1 MQAAKAKRKARKAER
16 KYDESMAYNKN
27 LSPEARLHYL
37 ENERA
42 DKDGASMY
50 GKGPNMDPAT
60 TAIIT
65 GAKVAATTLPVIG
78 PPVVKLGKKAL
89 SGLETLGAGKG
100 FSKGFNMKNKDA
112 FKDLSKG
119 VGKIAKT
126 DTGKMIKKEGL
137 KLLDETVKSI
147 DGVKMSGKKKGPN
160 AMGKKEKRSG
170 IAGAIAGGIA
180 GAGVGAGLGAI
191 PGAIMGYKAGKA
203 FGKGR
208 DRKEAEEGPD
218 LLGMGK
224 KETKGAGVGAGL
236 GMLAFGPLGAIAGGA
251 AGKALG
257 RRKDSKESEE
267 GAGANMMGN
276 PISKHMGG
284 RGCNMYGDGPDMLMP
299 IPGTLGLPAASAV
312 LGRKGRKEARENI
325 KDVLI
330 APTRLASNIATG
342 IAGEAPKTRKEARQ
356 ERREARQERRLNK
369 IEGASMYGKKPMMK
383 GENVIVRDAKS
394 GGKKQYN
401 KYGK

>member
-1 MQAAKAKRKARKAER
+1 MKAKMQARKAKRKARKAER

-42 DKDGASMY
+42 DKDGVSMY
-50 GKGPNMDPAT
+50 GKGPNMEPLT
-60 TAIIT
+60 
-65 GAKVAATTLPVIG
+65 AATILGIASAAVPLVKPTY
-78 PPVVKLGKKAL
+78 KLGKRVY
-89 SGLETLGAGKG
+89 SGIESLGAGER
-100 FSKGFNMKNKDA
+100 FSKGFDK
-112 FKDLSKG
+112 KG
-119 VGKIAKT
+119 KESLKELGKEVSNFAKT
-126 DTGKMIKKEGL
+126 DVGKELKEKGTTALDKLIKETGKTL
-137 KLLDETVKSI
+137 K
-147 DGVKMSGKKKGPN
+147 GAKMTG
-160 AMGKKEKRSG
+160 KEK
-170 IAGAIAGGIA
+170 
-180 GAGVGAGLGAI
+180 
-191 PGAIMGYKAGKA
+191 
-203 FGKGR
+203 
-208 DRKEAEEGPD
+208 GPD

-224 KETKGAGVGAGL
+224 KETKGAIGGALAGGL
-236 GMLAFGPLGAIAGGA
+236 LLGPLGAVAGGL
-251 AGKALG
+251 AGKAFGKG
-257 RRKDSKESEE
+257 RDRKDAE
-267 GAGANMMGN
+267 GANMMGN
-276 PISKHMGG
+276 SISKHMGG

-299 IPGTLGLPAASAV
+299 IPGTLGLPAASSV

>member
-1 MQAAKAKRKARKAER
+1 MKAKMQAAKAKRKARKAER

-50 GKGPNMDPAT
+50 GKGPNFGVPE
-60 TAIIT
+60 AIAI
-65 GAKVAATTLPVIG
+65 ASFAAPY
-78 PPVVKLGKKAL
+78 VKPTL
-89 SGLETLGAGKG
+89 SGIESLGAGERFSEG
-100 FSKGFNMKNKDA
+100 FSMKKKKSLKKDITE
-112 FKDLSKG
+112 FGKTD
-119 VGKIAKT
+119 VGKKLKEKGTTALDKLIKE
-126 DTGKMIKKEGL
+126 TGKTL
-137 KLLDETVKSI
+137 K
-147 DGVKMSGKKKGPN
+147 GAKMTG
-160 AMGKKEKRSG
+160 KEK
-170 IAGAIAGGIA
+170 
-180 GAGVGAGLGAI
+180 
-191 PGAIMGYKAGKA
+191 
-203 FGKGR
+203 
-208 DRKEAEEGPD
+208 GPD

-224 KETKGAGVGAGL
+224 KETKGALAGAGL
-236 GMLAFGPLGAIAGGA
+236 GLLAAGPLGAVAGGL
-251 AGKALG
+251 AGKAFGKG
-257 RRKDSKESEE
+257 RDRKDAE
-267 GAGANMMGN
+267 GANMMGN

-284 RGCNMYGDGPDMLMP
+284 RGINMYGDGPDMLMP
-299 IPGTLGLPAASAV
+299 IPGTLGLPAASSV

-383 GENVIVRDAKS
+383 G
-394 GGKKQYN
+394 KKR
-401 KYGK
+401 K

>member
-1 MQAAKAKRKARKAER
+1 MQARKAKRKARKAER

-284 RGCNMYGDGPDMLMP
+284 RGANMYGDGAEMLGM
-299 IPGTLGLPAASAV
+299 
-312 LGRKGRKEARENI
+312 RKVRKESLKDMREHGENLRDI
-325 KDVLI
+325 AM
-330 APTRLASNIATG
+330 APTRIISKAANFVSGGDPQT
-342 IAGEAPKTRKEARQ
+342 PKEARQ
-356 ERREARQERRLNK
+356 ERRQERRDARQERKLAK
-369 IEGASMYGKKPMMK
+369 AGGANMKGKKPMMK
-383 GENVIVRDAKS
+383 GKK
-394 GGKKQYN
+394 GK
-401 KYGK
+401 

>member
-50 GKGPNMDPAT
+50 GKGPNFGAT
-60 TAIIT
+60 EAITI
-65 GAKVAATTLPVIG
+65 ASLAVPYVKPV
-78 PPVVKLGKKAL
+78 L
-89 SGLETLGAGKG
+89 SGIESLGAGERFSEG
-100 FSKGFNMKNKDA
+100 FSMKKKKSLKKDITEFGKTEFGKELKEKGMTALDKLIKE
-112 FKDLSKG
+112 
-119 VGKIAKT
+119 
-126 DTGKMIKKEGL
+126 TGKTL
-137 KLLDETVKSI
+137 K
-147 DGVKMSGKKKGPN
+147 GAKMTG
-160 AMGKKEKRSG
+160 KEK
-170 IAGAIAGGIA
+170 
-180 GAGVGAGLGAI
+180 
-191 PGAIMGYKAGKA
+191 
-203 FGKGR
+203 
-208 DRKEAEEGPD
+208 GPD

-224 KETKGAGVGAGL
+224 KETKGALAGAGL
-236 GMLAFGPLGAIAGGA
+236 GMLTYGPLGAIAGGL
-251 AGKALG
+251 AGKAFGKG
-257 RRKDSKESEE
+257 RDRKDAE
-267 GAGANMMGN
+267 GANMMGN
-276 PISKHMGG
+276 SISKHMGG
-284 RGCNMYGDGPDMLMP
+284 RGCNMYGDGPDML
-299 IPGTLGLPAASAV
+299 

-325 KDVLI
+325 KDVLL
-330 APTRLASNIATG
+330 APTRIASNIATK

-356 ERREARQERRLNK
+356 EIREARQERRLNK